1 MSRRTILRLLIIVA
15 LFFQVYAFMAP
26 RNRAHPMSARTIEA
40 FRANG
45 EHQGASTQAVLE
57 EAIAQDVRHNDREH
71 LLVFVP
77 LLVLDCALVYF
88 LWNYGTRQHLA

>member
-1 MSRRTILRLLIIVA
+1 MSRRTIFRLLIIFA
-15 LFFQVYAFMAP
+15 LFLQVYAFMAP

-45 EHQGASTQAVLE
+45 EHPGASTQAALE
-57 EAIAQDVRHNDREH
+57 EAIAQDVRHNDRQH

-77 LLVLDCALVYF
+77 LLAFDCVLVYF
-88 LWNYGTRQHLA
+88 LWNYGTREHLA